1 MARTEVGAM
10 EGKLLARI
18 GAVIFIAG
26 ALTVTAIEMSSE
38 DDEPDALATGDRSV
52 APQHPLAAELRRCSG
67 IGEAGPR
74 DPGCL
79 KAWAA
84 SRRRFLGQR
93 DSATAPAPVAPTTLF
108 PNVPPSADRKEG
120 KRADVTAPAMQ
131 VEPPRPEAR

>member
-1 MARTEVGAM
+1 MD
-10 EGKLLARI
+10 GKILARI
-18 GAVIFIAG
+18 GAVVFVG
-26 ALTVTAIEMSSE
+26 VALAAIEVSSKDE
-38 DDEPDALATGDRSV
+38 EPDALATRGRPFASQD
-52 APQHPLAAELRRCSG
+52 PLAAELLRCSG

-79 KAWAA
+79 KAWAD

-108 PNVPPSADRKEG
+108 PNVPASADRKEG

-131 VEPPRPEAR
+131 VEPPRPEIR

>member
-1 MARTEVGAM
+1 MARTEAGAM
-10 EGKLLARI
+10 EGKILART
-18 GAVIFIAG
+18 GAVVFIAV
-26 ALTVTAIEMSSE
+26 ALTLTAIELSSK
-38 DDEPDALATGDRSV
+38 DDKADAVATRDRSI
-52 APQHPLAAELRRCSG
+52 APQDPLAAELRRCSG

-93 DSATAPAPVAPTTLF
+93 DSATVPAPVAPTTLF
-108 PNVPPSADRKEG
+108 PNVPRSADRKG
-120 KRADVTAPAMQ
+120 TRTDVTAPAMQ